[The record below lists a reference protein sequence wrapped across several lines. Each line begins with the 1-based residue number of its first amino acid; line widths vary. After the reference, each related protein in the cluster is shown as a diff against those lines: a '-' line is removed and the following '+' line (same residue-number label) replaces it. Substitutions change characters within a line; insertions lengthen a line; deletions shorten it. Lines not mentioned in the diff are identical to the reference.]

1 MNRPNTRLALARFLA
16 AAGLLSI
23 TLLFTAQARA
33 EDRPKWEPAEGE
45 RIVLVGGTLIERDQ
59 AYGYLETLLTR
70 RFPQRSFT
78 LRNLGW
84 SGDTVEGIARARF
97 GPPADGF
104 KHLQEHVVAL
114 KPTVLV
120 LSYGANESFE
130 GPAGLPRFKAD
141 TAKLLAMLKAAAPQA
156 KIHWMLP
163 NQFEDLGRPLPSPDA
178 ANANYALY
186 RDAIKAIA
194 KERDEPVL
202 DLAEIMKDGA
212 GAAPLTDN
220 GMHLSAYGYWQMGG
234 AIERALGLAP
244 TAWKVELSGDAKV
257 DSASGTAVSSLVA
270 TDKGLKFQATD
281 EFLPAPAA
289 PDVKPKKAD
298 AALAGAGRTLKVSGL
313 KPGKYVLKVDGEAV
327 ASGDA
332 DAWSKGVGLTKGPE
346 FDQVESLRGKVW
358 SKNELYFHR
367 WRPQNETYLT
377 GFRKH
382 EQGQNAREIPLFDPL
397 VAKRESEIAQ
407 LRVPKP
413 HTYELT
419 REGEA
424 Q

>member
-1 MNRPNTRLALARFLA
+1 MNRLNHRLALARMLA

-23 TLLFTAQARA
+23 AQLFPTPALA

-70 RFPQRSFT
+70 RFPQKSFV

-141 TAKLLAMLKAAAPQA
+141 TAKLLAMLKAAAPGA

-163 NQFEDLGRPLPSPDA
+163 NQFEDLGRPLPSPEA

-186 RDAIKAIA
+186 REAIKAIA
-194 KERDEPVL
+194 KERNEPVL
-202 DLAEIMKDGA
+202 DLAEVLPA
-212 GAAPLTDN
+212 GSKAAPLTDN

-244 TAWKVELSGDAKV
+244 ATWKVELSDAKV
-257 DSASGTAVSSLVA
+257 ESASGTAVSSLVA
-270 TDKGLKFQATD
+270 TDSGIKFQATD

-289 PDVKPKKAD
+289 PDVRPK
-298 AALAGAGRTLKVSGL
+298 AAETTLPGAGRILKVSGL
-313 KPGKYVLKVDGEAV
+313 KPGKYVLKVDGETV

-332 DAWSKGVGLTKGPE
+332 EAWSKGVGLTKGPE

-367 WRPQNETYLT
+367 WRPENETYLT

-424 Q
+424 K